1 MSADG
6 LPYIGKTKVDGL
18 YVNCGQGHLGWTLA
32 MGSAN
37 LLADEVQNQK
47 SLINIK
53 PYLASRSL

>member
-1 MSADG
+1 MRLRQLFG
-6 LPYIGKTKVDGL
+6 GL